1 MHKNTWNRNGENIVK
16 KFSKDYKSHRRVG
29 IND

>member
-1 MHKNTWNRNGENIVK
+1 MEKVVK

-29 IND
+29 INDCYRFSIIMF